1 MSTNVTITT
10 LDWVPEFAH
19 GYVRDIRIRWVL
31 EEIGR
36 PYDVDTV
43 PLEEKGPD
51 HFSRQPF
58 GQVPMLKDGDL
69 SLFES
74 GAIIFH
80 LAEGTPLMPDGD
92 DRARTLQWLV
102 AGLNSVE
109 PFMMQWASAKFF
121 DQDEAAA
128 SRFEKSLRERLSKLQ
143 DALADR
149 KWLVAGDF
157 TVADLF
163 MADILRIPATN
174 GMLDD
179 LPQLAAYVERATAR
193 PAFNR
198 AMADH
203 MAHWH
208 AADARKEAASA

>member
-1 MSTNVTITT
+1 MPTKVTITT

-19 GYVRDIRIRWVL
+19 GYVRDIRIRWAL

-43 PLEEKGPD
+43 PVQEKTPE

-74 GAIIFH
+74 GAILLH
-80 LAEGTPLMPDGD
+80 LSEDTALMPVGD
-92 DRARTLQWLV
+92 DRARTVQWLI

-109 PFMMQWASAKFF
+109 PYMMQWAIAKFF
-121 DQDEAAA
+121 DEDEAAA
-128 SRFEKSLRERLSKLQ
+128 ARFEKSLRERLSMLQ
-143 DALADR
+143 DALAERD
-149 KWLVAGDF
+149 WLVDRDF

-163 MADILRIPATN
+163 MADILRIPAAN

-179 LPQLAAYVERATAR
+179 LPKLAAYVERATAR
-193 PAFNR
+193 PAFGR
-198 AMADH
+198 AMTDH

-208 AADARKEAASA
+208 AADAKKAAASA